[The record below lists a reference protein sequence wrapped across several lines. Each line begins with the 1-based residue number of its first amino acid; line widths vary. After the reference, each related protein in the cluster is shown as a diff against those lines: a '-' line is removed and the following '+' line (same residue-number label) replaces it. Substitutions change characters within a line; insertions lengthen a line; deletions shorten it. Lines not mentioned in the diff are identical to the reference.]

1 MIRIKKEVEFSSR
14 ISISSSRF
22 VFYGFVIG
30 NNAQANFRLDRP
42 DVNTKEINSGDRNY
56 TFCGQDKKC
65 TILSRRLA
73 RGDTFVETQNRNRR
87 RNLFFRFPTLCF
99 SLSLS
104 LLILVLAIRNSGIA
118 SGIEKNFRKTVT
130 FKRTS
135 SSKFFFSRSF

>member
-65 TILSRRLA
+65 IQFCHVDSR
-73 RGDTFVETQNRNRR
+73 VEIRSWRR
-87 RNLFFRFPTLCF
+87 RIVIEGVIYSSVSQRFV

-104 LLILVLAIRNSGIA
+104 FLILVLAIRNSGIA